1 MTTKPSRPECSVRT
15 DSVAYRK
22 TDAGAVTDRWRRSL
36 IWLAASAGTAGLA
49 LLLSADQGMG
59 ALLSAPVRPEA
70 AGQRHGSE
78 IHGATEGANPRE
90 ASSTRPSDRMPAA
103 LADQATGMRHRSLA
117 GGGLITVCALILG
130 ALVVLERR
138 RSAIEL
144 RQAVENREQ
153 QLRLAIDSAQVGT
166 WELAPLDDTVAFNE
180 AWYRLLGLD
189 GPLRPTT
196 TADWLRRMHPQDV
209 PAARAA
215 LVDHLRGT
223 TDVLRTE
230 LRLRSGD
237 DRWLWISLI
246 GKSIRKNAAG
256 RVTRL
261 AGIAIDNTALRR
273 ATAQA
278 TLTES
283 KLQAFVTHVPAAVAM
298 FDTEMNF
305 VAWSARWLPETGLPP
320 TDLTGK
326 NFYRVYPNTT
336 ERWKE
341 AHRRCLQGAV
351 ERAEEDRVENSCGAA
366 EWIRWEC
373 RPWSTPDSPIAGV
386 MIFIEDI
393 TAPRAQREELARHR
407 DALASLVTER
417 TAELLAAVER
427 AECANSAKSEFLA
440 NISHE
445 LRTPMHAIISFADLG
460 LKRSRQMADEK
471 LSRYLG
477 NARSSAQRLLVL
489 INDLLDLSKL
499 ESGKMRLDF
508 VETDLLVIARDCVEE
523 VTSVAQDKGIELR
536 VEQPTT
542 SPAVRIDVYRLRQVV
557 VNLLS
562 NALRFAPVGSAVRV
576 QVLGAAMEDGTPA
589 AQLEVIDC
597 GPGIP
602 DDELDAVFDKF
613 VQSSKTASG
622 GGGTGLGLAICREI
636 VMAHG
641 GSIRALPHTGGARIV
656 VRIPAANF
664 ASASEA
670 V

>member
-1 MTTKPSRPECSVRT
+1 MTTNRRSTEGSAPAESSPDPLADRR
-15 DSVAYRK
+15 SVA
-22 TDAGAVTDRWRRSL
+22 GPWRRSL
-36 IWLAASAGTAGLA
+36 SWLAAGAGTAGLA
-49 LLLSADQGMG
+49 LLVSADQGMG
-59 ALLSAPVRPEA
+59 TLLSARENPGA
-70 AGQRHGSE
+70 AGVPQGSAIRLPAE
-78 IHGATEGANPRE
+78 GSATRSAGDHRL
-90 ASSTRPSDRMPAA
+90 SGQHPAE
-103 LADQATGMRHRSLA
+103 LADEADRVRHRSLA
-117 GGGLITVCALILG
+117 GGGLISLSALFLG

-138 RSAIEL
+138 QGAAAL

-166 WELAPLDDTVAFNE
+166 WELEPVEDTVVFNE

-189 GPLRPTT
+189 GPLRPAT
-196 TADWLRRMHPQDV
+196 TADWLQRMHPKDV

-237 DRWLWISLI
+237 NRWLWISLI
-246 GKSIRKNAAG
+246 GRSVRRNAAG

-298 FDTEMNF
+298 FDTGMNF
-305 VAWSARWLPETGLPP
+305 VAWSARWLPETGLAP

-326 NFYRVYPNTT
+326 NFYRVYPNTP

-341 AHRRCLQGAV
+341 AHRRCLQGTV

-386 MIFIEDI
+386 MIFIEDV
-393 TAPRAQREELARHR
+393 TAQRAQREELAQHR

-417 TAELLAAVER
+417 TAELLSAVER
-427 AECANSAKSEFLA
+427 AESANSAKSEFLA

-460 LKRSRQMADEK
+460 LKRSRQMEDEK

-508 VETDLLVIARDCVEE
+508 VDTGLLPIAHDSVEE
-523 VTSVAQDKGIELR
+523 VATVAQDKGIELR
-536 VEQPTT
+536 VEEEVP
-542 SPAVRIDVYRLRQVV
+542 SPGVRVDVYRLRQVV
-557 VNLLS
+557 GNLLS
-562 NALRFAPVGSAVRV
+562 NALRFAPAGSVVRIKV
-576 QVLGAAMEDGTPA
+576 CSGTMDDGTPA
-589 AQLEVIDC
+589 AQLEVVDS

-636 VMAHG
+636 VAAHG
-641 GSIRALPHTGGARIV
+641 GSIRAVPHAGGARIV
-656 VRIPAANF
+656 VQIPSAESAD
-664 ASASEA
+664 ASAA
-670 V
+670 A